1 MKYWGVLEVSLTK
14 RKTYTVKSLIA
25 DIKKISPTPKIT
37 YDIGNTLVYY
47 EWNACLQYYGN
58 DHPMTKNFH
67 EFLKFMQE
75 GYEAQLVQGEFWRA
89 SDTPSAALNA
99 FVKGRSKEFLEF
111 QFSRSPDYIFRF
123 LKEIK
128 KIRTQEIKKY
138 KKIEKKLKK
147 MLKAEPEDA
156 DLWNQYRLVLWII
169 ENYKEA
175 STAFQTAKKLGW
187 NNDQTS
193 VVAL

>member
-1 MKYWGVLEVSLTK
+1 MSLAK
-14 RKTYTVKSLIA
+14 RNMYTVKSLIA
-25 DIKKISPTPKIT
+25 DLKKISPSPKIT
-37 YDIGNTLVYY
+37 YDIGNRLVYC

-67 EFLKFMQE
+67 ELLMFLQE
-75 GYEAQLVQGEFWRA
+75 GYEAQLVQGEFWKA

-99 FVKGRSKEFLEF
+99 FLKDRPKDFLDF
-111 QFSRSPDYIFRF
+111 QFSRPPEYIFGF

-128 KIRTQEIKKY
+128 KTRTQEIKKY

-147 MLKAEPEDA
+147 MVKAEPEDA

-187 NNDQTS
+187 NNDQTTL
-193 VVAL
+193 VAL